1 MKKKFLL
8 EIAEQCE
15 NLGKTKK
22 GEKPSI
28 LKDKSY
34 EAMKSFSWIKILEEG
49 HKRCPDIIDVI
60 CTICAPAHR
69 EQANRTKKGESR
81 IPAIGLAYA
90 GMMHQANQQLSL
102 VQRMNTMILCHGHA
116 EKAVMFQ
123 TNMNFLPDVFIISN
137 DPFFCIMFWIN
148 TKN

>member
-69 EQANRTKKGESR
+69 EQANRNKKGE
-81 IPAIGLAYA
+81 AEY
-90 GMMHQANQQLSL
+90 QLL
-102 VQRMNTMILCHGHA
+102 VLLMQG
-116 EKAVMFQ
+116 
-123 TNMNFLPDVFIISN
+123 
-137 DPFFCIMFWIN
+137 
-148 TKN
+148 

>member
-34 EAMKSFSWIKILEEG
+34 EAMKSFPWIKILEEG

-69 EQANRTKKGESR
+69 KQANRNKKGESR

-90 GMMHQANQQLSL
+90 GMMHQAN
-102 VQRMNTMILCHGHA
+102 
-116 EKAVMFQ
+116 
-123 TNMNFLPDVFIISN
+123 
-137 DPFFCIMFWIN
+137 
-148 TKN
+148 